1 MKTILFI
8 FFLLLVGFVPF
19 FGVIDIIGSQWLY
32 LSILNLFPILFYR
45 NDFLSFLSSVTLTFK
60 PLLFYIVFV
69 LFCIFS
75 LIFSNNLLLSLV
87 DLSRIVVTLFSILNF
102 LFLYR
107 ISNLSLI
114 NISISV
120 SIILLFELLYSY
132 YPLFIY
138 LLDQPYSSID
148 FSSLPKALQ
157 GVTGNRNV
165 MAANVSFKIPFVIY
179 GIYKSHKWI
188 AISLSTLL
196 FFAYSNIFLISS
208 RASLISLFITLLI
221 FSFFF
226 IFNFKHTS
234 VYRFILYILP
244 IALFLLFVS
253 SSNNYDTIGISQK
266 VSSLSSSDTSVSQ
279 RLTLYS
285 NALDYIY
292 NHPFIGCGIGNWK
305 IESLP
310 YWKSLLT
317 GYTVP
322 YHAHNDFLELTA
334 EIGLLGGIAYL
345 LVFFFFLFFSLK
357 LIKRN
362 KSTGYLL
369 LSITIVYFIDAMLN
383 FPLERAIS
391 QVNFI
396 LIFITSLIIFQ
407 NDSKKFLS

>member
-1 MKTILFI
+1 MKSII
-8 FFLLLVGFVPF
+8 FVFLILLVGFVPY
-19 FGVIDIIGSQWLY
+19 FGTIDIIGSQWFY
-32 LSILNLFPILFYR
+32 LSILNLIPILFYK
-45 NDFLSFLSSVTLTFK
+45 NEFLSFLSSLILTFK
-60 PLLFYIVFV
+60 PLKFYIVFV
-69 LFCIFS
+69 LFCLFS

-87 DLSRIVVTLFSILNF
+87 DLSRIIVTLLSIINF

-107 ISNLSLI
+107 STNLSLL
-114 NISISV
+114 NISIFV
-120 SIILLFELLYSY
+120 SIILLLELLYSY

-148 FSSLPKALQ
+148 FSTLPRALQ

-179 GIYKSHKWI
+179 GIYKSRKWI
-188 AISLSTLL
+188 SISLSFLL
-196 FFAYSNIFLISS
+196 FFAFLNIFLISS
-208 RASLISLFITLLI
+208 RASLISLFLTLLT

-226 IFNFKHTS
+226 IFNFKHTPF
-234 VYRFILYILP
+234 YRIILYILP
-244 IALFLLFVS
+244 IILFISFVS
-253 SSNNYDTIGISQK
+253 SSNNYDTIAISQK

-285 NALDYIY
+285 NAIDYIY

-345 LVFFFFLFFSLK
+345 SVFFFLLLFSLK

-362 KSTGYLL
+362 EFTGYLI
-369 LSITIVYFIDAMLN
+369 LSITVVYVIDAMLN
-383 FPLERAIS
+383 FPLERALS
-391 QVNFI
+391 QVNYI
-396 LIFITSLIIFQ
+396 LIFIT
-407 NDSKKFLS
+407 